1 MLKEQMPTKPQ
12 TSHPT
17 DVGWLVCV
25 RDNHWILYFNADRST
40 VPNLRL
46 HKEYERDAIGSK
58 KTGVTYRRFR
68 GERVL
73 QLELGIRAIRA
84 LMSENNRTTIA
95 DGFPRSRSE
104 RMKHL
109 TASPSKRTFREV
121 PWFLDA
127 PLESSKGGD
136 M

>member
-1 MLKEQMPTKPQ
+1 MPTKPQ

-25 RDNHWILYFNADRST
+25 TDNLWILYFNAEKLT
-40 VPNLRL
+40 IPNLRL

-58 KTGVTYRRFR
+58 KTGTTYRRFG
-68 GERVL
+68 GERAL
-73 QLELGIRAIRA
+73 QLELGIRVVRA

-104 RMKHL
+104 RMKRL
-109 TASPSKRTFREV
+109 TAPPSKRTFRQV
-121 PWFLDA
+121 PWFLEA
-127 PLESSKGGD
+127 PPQSSKGGD

>member
-1 MLKEQMPTKPQ
+1 MPTKPQ

-25 RDNHWILYFNADRST
+25 KDNHWILYFNPERCS

-46 HKEYERDAIGSK
+46 HKEYPRDSQFKVKYFEIVNLA
-58 KTGVTYRRFR
+58 TYRRFGGDR
-68 GERVL
+68 AL
-73 QLELGIRAIRA
+73 QLELGVRVIRA

-104 RMKHL
+104 RMKRL
-109 TASPSKRTFREV
+109 TAPPSERAFRQI
-121 PWFLDA
+121 PWFLEA
-127 PLESSKGGD
+127 PDTSRGGD